1 MNSRHLSIRK
11 TLKYIDGFLITDIS
25 NVRYL
30 SGFTGSSA
38 FLLITKSGGLFA
50 TDCRYA
56 EQAKKEV
63 IGWDIFIE
71 RGERS
76 KTISKVSKRLGI
88 KKLGFEASMSYGLF
102 WDLSKKGLRMKP
114 LKNAV
119 ERLRAVKDS
128 AEIELIK
135 RAVRRAESAFAD
147 TLPYIK
153 KGVKEKKIALI
164 LEENLRKMGCS
175 RLPFEIIVASGRN
188 SSMPHARPTDKKF
201 ESGDMIVIDWG
212 GEAGGYFSDMTRT
225 LLVNGPDIGRK
236 KEIYQIVLEANKKAI
251 SAIRP
256 GIDVRKIDH
265 SARDVIKRAGYGK
278 LFGHGTGHG
287 VGLQVHE
294 LPSITWQKKDM
305 IKENMIFTI
314 EPGIYVPEIGGVR
327 IEDMALVGKKSATLL
342 TTLSKELKII

>member
-1 MNSRHLSIRK
+1 MSSRLVSIRK
-11 TLKYIDGFLITDIS
+11 ALKQIDGLLITDIN

-50 TDCRYA
+50 TDSRYE

-63 IGWDIFIE
+63 TGWDISIE

-76 KTISKVSKRLGI
+76 KTISKISKRLGI
-88 KKLGFEASMSYGLF
+88 KRLGFEASMSYGLF
-102 WDLSKKGLRMKP
+102 RDLSKKGLRMEL

-119 ERLRAVKDS
+119 EKLRAVKDS
-128 AEIELIK
+128 TEIELIK
-135 RAVRRAESAFAD
+135 KAVKRAESAFTA

-153 KGVKEKKIALI
+153 KGVSEKKIALI

-188 SSMPHARPTDKKF
+188 SSMPHARPTDKKLRA
-201 ESGDMIVIDWG
+201 GDLVVIDWG
-212 GEAGGYFSDMTRT
+212 GEADGYFSDMTRT
-225 LLVNGPDIGRK
+225 LLVKGPDIGKK

-265 SARDVIKRAGYGK
+265 SARYVIKRAGYGK

-294 LPSITWQKKDM
+294 LPSITWRKKAM

-314 EPGIYVPEIGGVR
+314 EPGIYVPELGGVR
-327 IEDMALVGKKSATLL
+327 IEDMALVGKKRASLL
-342 TTLSKELKII
+342 TTLSKELKTI